1 MNHLALTLAAALIAA
16 PVAASATVQETCSDL
31 AMVAAGAITLRDK
44 GVDMT
49 TALDALSQV
58 EGMTPEALVLL
69 RTIVVQAYASDMDA
83 GNFYINVEA
92 TCLSALR
99 GDM

>member
-1 MNHLALTLAAALIAA
+1 MKHLALTLAAALIAA

-31 AMVAAGAITLRDK
+31 ATLRDK

-83 GNFYINVEA
+83 GNFYINVER

-99 GDM
+99 GDL

>member
-1 MNHLALTLAAALIAA
+1 MTPPIVLAAVLIAA
-16 PVAASATVQETCSDL
+16 PATARATVQETCSDL
-31 AMVAAGAITLRDK
+31 ATVAAGAVTLRDK

-69 RTIVVQAYASDMDA
+69 RTLVVQAYATGMTPAD
-83 GNFYINVEA
+83 FYINVEA

-99 GDM
+99 GDL